1 MGEEEKEFKF
11 LFNSQNIDFNKTLD
25 EIGIKSGS
33 KILVLR
39 ETPICGA
46 GLSIKSILEK
56 EVNKGVSTKKIVW

>member
-1 MGEEEKEFKF
+1 MRRKKKNLSLF
-11 LFNSQNIDFNKTLD
+11 LIQKKIDFNKTLD
-25 EIGIKSGS
+25 EIGIRNHSR
-33 KILVLR
+33 ITVLR